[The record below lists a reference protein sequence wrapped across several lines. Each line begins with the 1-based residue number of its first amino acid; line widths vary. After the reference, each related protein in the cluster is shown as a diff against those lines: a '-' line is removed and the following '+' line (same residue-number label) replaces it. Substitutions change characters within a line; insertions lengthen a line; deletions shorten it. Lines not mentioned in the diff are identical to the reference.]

1 MKSEDSLTEERKS
14 SPEEIS
20 VAQLV
25 RTLFYGYGIT
35 FYYGAKQILEENKS
49 RARTYT
55 NLLELFRA
63 DIVERAIS
71 DACADSPKKM
81 PSVYLIQSHCKRIRS
96 RENRHKISAGEQIG
110 LDETHT
116 FDSEKGEWIP
126 KQEK

>member
-1 MKSEDSLTEERKS
+1 MKKEDSLTNERKS
-14 SPEEIS
+14 FSEEVS

-25 RTLFYGYGIT
+25 RNLFYGYGVT

-55 NLLELFRA
+55 NLLESFRT

-81 PSVYLIQSHCKRIRS
+81 PSVYLIQSHCRRNRS
-96 RENRHKISAGEQIG
+96 LENRHKISAGEQIG

-116 FDSEKGEWIP
+116 FDGEKGEWIP
-126 KQEK
+126 KE